1 MLRKILS
8 SVVAV
13 SFLLNTVSY
22 ADVLNVKDRS
32 NSSSN
37 TLAPES
43 RLDPART
50 PELLDVMK
58 LTAEIVNLTAE
69 TKPEIREKATS
80 IDLPNDLFT
89 TTIDKVNASPGVNR
103 DGDHIVFDFRNKV
116 TVNNVTF
123 IYCWINGIPHGGT
136 RSSFRNYLCAAKK
149 IEGEQYDYNFFAD
162 ASKELDGN
170 DAAKAIRNIEL
181 LTGLSIIAS
190 SKETKAGVARFV
202 HQQNDTDR
210 LIAKAIIEDKTE
222 VRLDSKNAPYI
233 KEVYDFLRANEFA
246 VNISFN
252 RLVALGQ
259 VMEIPGLKT
268 PHAGGIGIYL
278 PKENAQ
284 HKNAMTIIHEIFAKC
299 GFSHKEAEDM
309 MVIYNKMTSSTKE
322 ALTPD
327 EIALLERA
335 KNADFENRYDDVL
348 KIDFYKSGF
357 NVDPNELTGRD
368 RNWFVGIDSSTQSVK
383 IMVIERLPDNTNRAI
398 WTHTEKFDDPKY
410 DIFGTTGGVLPHP
423 HAPELHHTDPLMLAD
438 ALDNCMAELSD
449 EFRSSGLDM
458 GNIRAIAGAGQQHGT
473 VYLNTRAQAILRTGL
488 HAAGDSLSAQIRKA
502 SILSFQTSPI
512 WQDGTTGEEVTAIN
526 KAGGGADS
534 VRKTTG
540 SPATRRFSLAQILAN
555 FKRQPSSGRSTD
567 RILNIAGWNGA
578 LLTGRADFPID
589 PGDGLGTNAQMAGTD
604 QWWAGVTDKLIPGLS
619 NKLPPIKPSAHV
631 VDDISSYWVNKYGF
645 SRDTQVVN
653 FTGDNPSG
661 LAGMGVI
668 KEGQVVISLGTSY
681 TAYTFVGKE
690 GLDKAL
696 ETPIGHIFGETLK
709 GEYMNLVCFHNG
721 DQTLEDI
728 REKLISEQEALARAT
743 QAGIEI
749 PQDATGKEALTK
761 KMRIEIFTEELEKTK
776 AGNDGAMAVAMHKT
790 EDVVRIPFDAS
801 RPFTRNLDM
810 SNRPQVFRAYV
821 EGQAYFMKWVAE
833 QIGLSFTD
841 IKLTG
846 GVSNNPVVRQIFAD
860 VFGANVSVL
869 KEGTE
874 AVALGSA
881 IRAMMAHLKLTPEEA
896 IKDLTEVDSDKT
908 VTPNAANVT
917 KYNKH
922 YKDFE
927 ELLGEAIYS
936 GRIQDVKDYHASKTG
951 AEPEIMAIGPGRIN
965 LLGEHTDYAGGQ
977 VLPIALDGVDVI
989 SAASTRT
996 DGMIVVHSPRYGE
1009 EYKISVEALKA
1020 ISPDKMKG
1028 MEAIPDESGWARY
1041 PLGVIRQMMEISGVN
1056 MEKLS
1061 KGLTITYDGNVPLGG
1076 GLSSSAAVE
1085 TAVFIAV
1092 DGILET
1098 GLDKKDASVLC
1109 QKAEHWRGNICGI
1122 MDQFASM
1129 NGVKGKAILL
1139 NCNTLKSQPV
1149 DISFLETAGYAIVAV
1164 DTGLEKTKEAWEK
1177 YTARVADL
1185 QTAVDSVLKAR
1196 FPAIQRVL
1204 DIAPN
1209 LTPEQFE
1216 SVGGELKALPDGQRI
1231 YNRVK
1236 HVVEEEARVKK
1247 LAVIAAEANALAA
1260 SVKAGDKSKIG
1271 ALNAKVEEFGAVISA
1286 GHVSLD
1292 ELYEMSSSYL
1302 NQLVKSAKE
1311 HGSVG
1316 SRFTGAGIVGCTVNI
1331 VPKDKLAGFREG
1343 VVSEYRAA
1351 FADKPT
1357 PKVIVSSAGDGARA
1371 IDMGKKKNTGGPAIG
1386 SGTGIGA
1393 GGRVVPVARRTS
1405 SVPLKKETIK
1415 AVVRKEPVK
1424 SQLANEATVKDV
1436 DIISAILKKDVI
1448 DMIMKAGSGHL
1459 GGSLSMVKMVA
1470 ALYFGRTDGNS
1481 IMNYDP
1487 KDPSW
1492 LNRDRLVLSKGHAAP
1507 GLYAALGR
1515 AGFFQASEFD
1525 TLRKLGS
1532 ILQGHTD
1539 MTKTPGVD
1547 MSAGSLGVGIS
1558 AGVGMALAAKMDGRD
1573 YTTYVML
1580 GDGEVEEGQVD
1591 EAARHAASMGLDNI
1605 VALLDWNGMQIDG
1618 KVTDVDVDYEGQVKL
1633 WEARGWNAIRADGDD
1648 AADIINSIAAAKT
1661 AKNGKPSIIIAKTK
1675 KGAGLP
1681 GMEKHGSLP
1690 TAADAES
1697 AKKILDEYIS
1707 RLVDADF
1714 NAETYI
1720 ANVGGKAALENIV
1733 KGTIDATNAG
1743 TVAVRKKEYSNIIKD
1758 DGTQLFINDA
1768 RKPYPADK
1776 KVATRTANGNE
1787 LVLLGAD
1794 NTELVVMSADLRG
1807 SVMFDK
1813 FAMAFGVYS
1822 AGNPSGRY
1830 IPIGIREAHMV
1841 SLAAGLASCGKI
1853 PVIGTFSIFTTRMAD
1868 QLNAILNTKL
1878 PVIIVGTHKGLA
1890 TGPDGR
1896 THQDAHSQA
1905 VLGALPRVSLF
1916 EGSDAEETMVLSRQ
1930 MFDSAKE
1937 RGGIYYITPAR
1948 LDTPIVEKPEGWQ
1961 EGAKRGFYVI
1971 YDSESGKTEKPGK
1984 YDVVIISTGV
1994 IALDAIAA
2002 AKELAV
2008 QGKKVKVIN
2017 VTQLKA
2023 VINEANISEFGR
2035 LITGCDHV
2043 ISAIDALP
2051 EILGDKVNRVLVHEH
2066 VNPTFVTALG
2076 INEFGESGSPAE
2088 LYALHGFD
2096 KAGIVRAALNPS
2108 GSSEAGVVPQAVIDF
2123 AADMAKLGYK
2133 ISQDGCA
2140 GLEDFVPDAE
2150 GGRNFGVFDLIKA
2163 RVVRA
2168 FTTNNSIMLNI
2179 LKAMAKAVLKPE
2191 QFNNRYLGG
2200 ANIDFGKD
2208 AKLSPI
2214 TGCIIE
2220 AINRNPE
2227 LGRPENKDELLRTVY
2242 NSINEVDVAAPL
2254 GAALEPIWSETA
2266 HRDGYISVE
2275 PFTDIVLSGDIERI
2289 VSESIA
2295 KFSRIQDE
2303 IERTTGS
2310 RPRNIH
2316 IKLPVTEAGLKA
2328 GEELIA
2334 QGYNLNFTLIATAE
2348 QYRAAAKAYK
2358 AGARR
2363 FVEAAWDRIT
2373 KSSADNMNWNPV
2385 PERIAKF
2392 NEYIKANLP
2401 QSVASAFVSRDD
2413 RNVYDIINDP
2423 TFGKLIEHLEFRLK
2437 HETDPANKAH
2447 IIAKI
2452 DTLKEIAEK
2461 RHPTLAARMRG
2472 IFDSLKVKDADG
2484 KDVVGVTKVGVAFTK
2499 AVMWPI
2505 FQEEF
2510 EKDSEWLEFIRQRE
2524 LPEELMPQQI
2534 YLASTGVKIDGK
2546 YTTNAFYLEN
2556 LVASNT
2562 TNTIPYPVIYAT
2574 VKGGKALFMP
2584 QVMIDQG
2591 VEGAKQTL
2599 NDLADVGID
2608 LDLIKNKVIFDEGL
2622 KTFGDDDTAS
2632 LKIIEDALPAARE
2645 IAGKVAA
2652 AGNIAEAA
2660 DLSRPASPKVETR
2673 EPYITIDVVS
2683 TSESV
2688 QFPEGIDATLID
2700 IAASKAAAEEIVV
2713 FVSQDFA
2720 ASEDKCRQLLPNH
2733 PKVKYVPFNQHTQL
2747 GDLPGML
2754 SQEQFAG
2761 HRKVLITSGLVG
2773 EQRAS
2778 LEKIIASNKD
2788 IFRNVIPI
2796 NAAAGQFANIEQEG
2810 SFRKGILSMALLAA
2824 SMPTDPT
2831 TYKQSENYR
2840 FLKSLLMKIFN
2851 SEREAD
2857 EYITNL
2863 VNPNGAMDVSARFSF
2878 LINRVIGPISKLVV
2892 NGFTQLVNIFA

>member
-1 MLRKILS
+1 VANKGKELKGKTSTDALKDEGILDS
-8 SVVAV
+8 LSRFV
-13 SFLLNTVSY
+13 S
-22 ADVLNVKDRS
+22 
-32 NSSSN
+32 
-37 TLAPES
+37 P
-43 RLDPART
+43 
-50 PELLDVMK
+50 
-58 LTAEIVNLTAE
+58 
-69 TKPEIREKATS
+69 KAT
-80 IDLPNDLFT
+80 
-89 TTIDKVNASPGVNR
+89 KE
-103 DGDHIVFDFRNKV
+103 
-116 TVNNVTF
+116 
-123 IYCWINGIPHGGT
+123 GI
-136 RSSFRNYLCAAKK
+136 
-149 IEGEQYDYNFFAD
+149 
-162 ASKELDGN
+162 
-170 DAAKAIRNIEL
+170 
-181 LTGLSIIAS
+181 
-190 SKETKAGVARFV
+190 ARFAR
-202 HQQNDTDR
+202 QQNDTDR
-210 LIAKAIIEDKTE
+210 LIAKAIVEDGTA
-222 VRLDSKNAPYI
+222 VRLNWSNAPYLRD
-233 KEVYDFLRANEFA
+233 VDNFLRVDETGSREFKVA
-246 VNISFN
+246 DSFYQ
-252 RLVALGQ
+252 LVELGQ
-259 VMEIPGLKT
+259 VMEIPGLKV

-278 PKENAQ
+278 PKMDDFVKAEV
-284 HKNAMTIIHEIFAKC
+284 IIHEIFAKC
-299 GFSHKEAEDM
+299 GFNHKEAEDM
-309 MVIYNKMTSSTKE
+309 MVIFGKMTDSKPE
-322 ALTPD
+322 ALTP
-327 EIALLERA
+327 EETALLERA
-335 KNADFENRYDDVL
+335 KKADFENRYDDVL

-357 NVDPNELTGRD
+357 NVDPSELTGES

-383 IMVIERLPDNTNRAI
+383 IMVIERLPDGTNRVI
-398 WTHTEKFDDPKY
+398 WTHGESFDDPKY
-410 DIFGTTGGVLPHP
+410 DRFGTTGGVLPHSQ
-423 HAPELHHTDPLMLAD
+423 AADLYHTDPLMLAD
-438 ALDNCMAELSD
+438 ALDNCMAQLSGD
-449 EFRSSGLDM
+449 FKAHDLSME
-458 GNIRAIAGAGQQHGT
+458 NIRAIAGAGQQHGT

-488 HAAGDSLSAQIRKA
+488 HAHAGSLSEQIRKSA
-502 SILSFQTSPI
+502 ILSFPTSPI
-512 WQDGTTGEEVTAIN
+512 WQDGTTSEEVAAIN
-526 KAGGGADS
+526 KAGGGAEN
-534 VRKTTG
+534 VRKITG

-555 FKRQPSSGRSTD
+555 FRRQPSSGHSTD
-567 RILNIAGWNGA
+567 HVLNIAGWNGA
-578 LLTGRADFPID
+578 LLTGNADFPID

-604 QWWAGVTDKLIPGLS
+604 KWWTGLTDKLIPGLS

-631 VDDISSYWVNKYGF
+631 VDEISSYWVNKYGF

-696 ETPIGHIFGETLK
+696 ETPIGHVFGETLK
-709 GEYMNLVCFHNG
+709 GEYMNLVCFQNG
-721 DQTLEDI
+721 DKTLEDI
-728 REKLISEQEALARAT
+728 REKLIDEQEALARAAN
-743 QAGIEI
+743 AGIEM
-749 PQDATGKEALTK
+749 PQDAAGKEALIK
-761 KMRIEIFTEELEKTK
+761 KMRIEIFTEELAKTK
-776 AGNDGAMAVAMHKT
+776 AGNGGAMAVAMHKT

-810 SNRPQVFRAYV
+810 SNRPQAFRAYV
-821 EGQAYFMKWVAE
+821 EGQAYFMKWVAA
-833 QIGLSFTD
+833 QIGLNFTD

-860 VFGANVSVL
+860 VFGASVSVL

-881 IRAMMAHLKLTPEEA
+881 IRAMMAHLALTPEEA

-908 VTPNAANVT
+908 VTPNAVNGVE
-917 KYNKH
+917 YNKH
-922 YKDFE
+922 YGDFE
-927 ELLGEAIYS
+927 MLLGEAIYS
-936 GRIQDVKDYHASKTG
+936 GRIQDVKDYHAAKTG
-951 AEPEIMAIGPGRIN
+951 AEPQTMAIGPGRIN
-965 LLGEHTDYAGGQ
+965 LLGEHTDYAGGL

-989 SAASTRT
+989 AAASART
-996 DGMIVVHSPRYGE
+996 DGMIVIHSPRYGE

-1020 ISPDKMKG
+1020 ISSDKLKG
-1028 MEAIPDESGWARY
+1028 LESIPDESGWARY
-1041 PLGVIRQMMEISGVN
+1041 PLGVIRQIMEIPGVN
-1056 MEKLS
+1056 MEKLG
-1061 KGLTITYDGNVPLGG
+1061 KGLTVTYEGNVPLGG

-1085 TAVFIAV
+1085 TSVFTVI

-1098 GLDKKDASVLC
+1098 GLNKKDSSVLC
-1109 QKAEHWRGNICGI
+1109 QKAEHWRGNVCGI

-1139 NCNTLKSQPV
+1139 NCNTLESQPV

-1185 QTAVDSVLKAR
+1185 QTAVDSVLKTR
-1196 FPAIQRVL
+1196 FPAIQRVI

-1216 SVGGELKALPDGQRI
+1216 SVGGELKALTDGQRI
-1231 YNRVK
+1231 YNRAK

-1247 LAVIAAEANALAA
+1247 IAVIAEEANVLAA
-1260 SVKAGDKSKIG
+1260 AVKAGDKSKIG
-1271 ALNAKVEEFGAVISA
+1271 ALNAKVEEFGAIISA

-1292 ELYEMSSSYL
+1292 ELYEMSSPYL
-1302 NQLVKSAKE
+1302 NQLVTSAKA

-1331 VPKDKLAGFREG
+1331 VPKDKLAGFRAG
-1343 VVSEYRAA
+1343 VVSEYRAG
-1351 FADKPT
+1351 FPDKPT

-1371 IDMGKKKNTGGPAIG
+1371 IDMGKKKLAGGPAVG
-1386 SGTGIGA
+1386 SGTGVGA
-1393 GGRVVPVARRTS
+1393 GGRVVPVARQTS
-1405 SVPLKKETIK
+1405 SVPLKKETIR
-1415 AVVRKEPVK
+1415 AVVGKEPVK
-1424 SQLANEATVKDV
+1424 PRSANEATVKDV

-1487 KDPSW
+1487 KDPNW

-1591 EAARHAASMGLDNI
+1591 EAARHAASMELDNI
-1605 VALLDWNGMQIDG
+1605 VAFLDWNGMQIDG
-1618 KVTDVDVDYEGQVKL
+1618 KVTDVDVDYEGQIKL
-1633 WEARGWNAIRADGDD
+1633 WEARGWNVIRADGDD

-1661 AKNGKPSIIIAKTK
+1661 AKNGKPSIIIAKTE

-1707 RLVDADF
+1707 RLVDDDF

-1720 ANVGGKAALENIV
+1720 ANVGGKASVGNITKGMIDAVNAGSVAVRSAEVQNIV
-1733 KGTIDATNAG
+1733 KGNSATKTIIEEAG
-1743 TVAVRKKEYSNIIKD
+1743 
-1758 DGTQLFINDA
+1758 
-1768 RKPYPADK
+1768 KPYPAGK

-1794 NTELVVMSADLRG
+1794 NPDLVVMSADLSG

-1813 FAMAFGVYS
+1813 FAKAYGVFS
-1822 AGNPSGRY
+1822 AQNPIGRY

-1841 SLAAGLASCGKI
+1841 SLAAGLAACGKI

-1961 EGAKRGFYVI
+1961 EGAKRGFYVM

-1984 YDVVIISTGV
+1984 YDAAIISTGV
-1994 IALDAIAA
+1994 IAVDAIAA
-2002 AKELAV
+2002 AKELAA

-2023 VINEANISEFGR
+2023 LISEANISEFGR

-2043 ISAIDALP
+2043 ISVIDALP
-2051 EILGDKVNRVLVHEH
+2051 EILSDKVNRVLVHERI
-2066 VNPTFVTALG
+2066 NPAFVTALG
-2076 INEFGESGSPAE
+2076 INEFGESGKPAE

-2096 KAGIVRAALNPS
+2096 KDGIVKAALNPP
-2108 GSSEAGVVPQAVIDF
+2108 GSSKAGVVPQEVIDF

-2140 GLEDFVPDAE
+2140 GLEDFTPDTT
-2150 GGRNFGVFDLIKA
+2150 GGRNFDVFDLIKA

-2179 LKAMAKAVLKPE
+2179 LKAMAKTVLTPE
-2191 QFNNRYLGG
+2191 QFSRIYLGG
-2200 ANIDFGKD
+2200 ANISLDDD

-2214 TGCIIE
+2214 VGHIIE
-2220 AINRNPE
+2220 AIERNPE
-2227 LGRPENKDELLRTVY
+2227 LGLSENKDELLRTVY
-2242 NSINEVDVAAPL
+2242 NGINEVDVAAPL

-2295 KFSRIQDE
+2295 KFNRIQDE
-2303 IERTTGS
+2303 MERATGA

-2316 IKLPVTEAGLKA
+2316 IKLPVTEAGLKG

-2358 AGARR
+2358 AGVRR
-2363 FVEAAWDRIT
+2363 FVETAWDRIVNRVDDDKPT
-2373 KSSADNMNWNPV
+2373 AV
-2385 PERIAKF
+2385 RIAEF
-2392 NEYIKANLP
+2392 NRYVKENLP

-2423 TFGKLIEHLEFRLK
+2423 TFGNLIKHLEFRLK
-2437 HETDPANKAH
+2437 NTADDTDRSY
-2447 IIAKI
+2447 IRGQI
-2452 DTLKEIAEK
+2452 DACTE
-2461 RHPTLAARMRG
+2461 AARGGSPRAAERILG
-2472 IFDSLKVKDADG
+2472 VFDSLKVKDADG
-2484 KDVVGVTKVGVAFTK
+2484 KEVVGVTKVGVAFTK

-2505 FQEEF
+2505 FQDEF
-2510 EKDSEWLEFIRQRE
+2510 EKDREWLEFIRQRG

-2556 LVASNT
+2556 LVAPNT

-2574 VKGGKALFMP
+2574 VKAGKALFKP

-2591 VEGAKQTL
+2591 VKEAEQTL
-2599 NDLADVGID
+2599 SDLADVGID
-2608 LDLIKNKVIFDEGL
+2608 LGLIKNKIIFDEGL

-2632 LKIIEDALPAARE
+2632 LKIIEDALPAARD
-2645 IAGKVAA
+2645 IAGKMAA

-2688 QFPEGIDATLID
+2688 QFPEGITETLLD
-2700 IAASKAAAEEIVV
+2700 LANAEISQQKTVV
-2713 FVSQDFA
+2713 FVAQEFASVKRCEELFPGATFVAFSQSSQIDG
-2720 ASEDKCRQLLPNH
+2720 LP
-2733 PKVKYVPFNQHTQL
+2733 V
-2747 GDLPGML
+2747 ML
-2754 SQEQFAG
+2754 NDARHDG
-2761 HRKVLITSGLVG
+2761 AKKVLITVGL
-2773 EQRAS
+2773 RDN
-2778 LEKIIASNKD
+2778 EKLTGMILSNKD
-2788 IFRNVIPI
+2788 IFRNVIPL
-2796 NAAAGQFANIEQEG
+2796 NVESGLFEG
-2810 SFRKGILSMALLAA
+2810 LAPSAQKPMQKGILAIGFLASAVPTDLATYKDANSYKALRALLN
-2824 SMPTDPT
+2824 M
-2831 TYKQSENYR
+2831 
-2840 FLKSLLMKIFN
+2840 IF
-2851 SEREAD
+2851 D
-2857 EYITNL
+2857 DDKVTQEYIEN
-2863 VNPNGAMDVSARFSF
+2863 
-2878 LINRVIGPISKLVV
+2878 LINPDGTIGVIRRWAYLIGKIIGPVKRNAVEVLTRMVSY
-2892 NGFTQLVNIFA
+2892 FA